1 MKSRF
6 ASVLLGLAMSSLAL
20 LLAGCSTSNS
30 SNNNQPP
37 PLQNGT
43 ATVIIKDQ
51 STEDWAMIGVKVLS
65 VTLTPQGGG
74 SDVTVYTAPSPAPTI
89 NLLQLD
95 QLNEILG
102 SASIPPGNYTA
113 ATVTVSANPGDLSLV
128 ASSDPEA
135 GFAAAAGSPI
145 PSSQIQV
152 VGATGAAGSQ
162 TVPIKVT
169 LDAPLAVA
177 SGQMSPIDLE
187 FDLSHPAFIVGHVPA
202 TGMGATI
209 WAVNFVGPVRH
220 HRIFD
225 ITRLVLREHYGT
237 VTGVIN
243 NNDTLTVDKD
253 YPVYPP
259 TNPETAITTNQQLSL
274 NVDETNGTL
283 YYDVDAKTVTTLKDF
298 SSIASTIDGKF
309 VRFTARYQEN
319 GTLTAVRIWASSSF
333 NSVWISPE
341 GHVLHSNPNTGI
353 LTVENELG
361 KPVALTVDAN
371 TQFYFRTPADAVAD
385 TTPIG
390 TGPAFLANIVRGFK
404 VHVSCVDPLAA
415 PLVAQTVDIEIAR
428 YDGAISNA
436 TMTGFTYTRKFV
448 NVNDDYKVLLPYI
461 ASGSANGND
470 PTSGATTSGFEWWN
484 FAFPKTVDS
493 GENAISDFVKAT
505 TVSANFGGTVGPL
518 GAAGETYATW
528 NDPNATGS
536 WAAPEAVL
544 MPTEVPFG
552 LAATSYNNQDTDFT
566 MTVPNGTNA
575 VTLDLDT
582 TMGSASLVYQVDRT
596 NGVVTIT
603 PVDISSTAG
612 QNTLSQN
619 LVTGTPVKVFGIP
632 QANGT
637 IKTYVL
643 FYFTG
648 TILPTAVD

>member
-6 ASVLLGLAMSSLAL
+6 SRVLLGMSMSSLAL
-20 LLAGCSTSNS
+20 LWAGCSTSNS
-30 SNNNQPP
+30 NNNQPP
-37 PLQNGT
+37 PQQDGT
-43 ATVIIKDQ
+43 ATVIIGDQ

-74 SDVTVYTAPSPAPTI
+74 SDVTVYTAPSPAPTT

-102 SASIPPGNYTA
+102 SASIAPGNYTA
-113 ATVTVSANPGDLSLV
+113 ATITVSANPGDISLV

-135 GFAAAAGSPI
+135 GFAAAAGSTI
-145 PSSQIQV
+145 PSNQIQIL
-152 VGATGAAGSQ
+152 GATGAAGSQ

-169 LDAPLAVA
+169 LDAPLAVTA
-177 SGQMSPIDLE
+177 GQNSPIDLE
-187 FDLSHPAFIVGHVPA
+187 FDLSHPAFIVGHVPPA
-202 TGMGATI
+202 NAGATI
-209 WAVNFVGPVRH
+209 WAVNFNGPVRH

-225 ITRLVLREHYGT
+225 IRRLIVREHYGT

-243 NNDTLTVDKD
+243 NNDTLTLDKD
-253 YPVYPP
+253 YAVYPP

-274 NVDETNGTL
+274 NVDEANGTL

-298 SSIASTIDGKF
+298 SSISSTISGKY

-319 GTLTAVRIWASSSF
+319 GTLTAVRIWASTSF

-341 GHVLHSNPNTGI
+341 GHVLHSNPSTGI

-371 TQFYFRTPADAVAD
+371 TQFYFRTPANEQSDSTA
-385 TTPIG
+385 IG
-390 TGPAFLANIVRGFK
+390 SGPAFLANIVRGFK

-415 PLVAQTVDIEIAR
+415 SLTAQTVDIEIAR

-448 NVNDDYKVLLPYI
+448 NVNDDYKVLLPYV
-461 ASGSANGND
+461 AGGSANGND
-470 PTSGATTSGFEWWN
+470 PVSGATISGFEWWY
-484 FAFPKTVDS
+484 FAFPKTVYS
-493 GENAISDFVKAT
+493 GSDAISEFMSAT
-505 TVSANFGGTVGPL
+505 TGSANFGGTVGPM
-518 GAAGETYATW
+518 GAVGETYATW
-528 NDPNATGS
+528 NDPNAMGS

-552 LAATSYNNQDTDFT
+552 AAATSYSNANTNFM

-575 VTLDLDT
+575 VTVDLDT
-582 TMGSASLVYQVDRT
+582 TMGSATLVYQVDRT
-596 NGVVTIT
+596 NGIVTIS

-619 LVTGTPVKVFGIP
+619 LVAGTPVKVFGVP
-632 QANGT
+632 QPDGS
-637 IKTYVL
+637 IKGYVL

-648 TILPTAVD
+648 TVLPAAVD